1 MTPKTLILYT
11 SDENL
16 EAILRDCP
24 NLNTYLSWN
33 TSTDSKKPNY
43 AERLIAFC
51 KTRDILEIYCS
62 NLVALFRGSTSN
74 LLRLLCDLQDTG
86 VTVYILELENI
97 SPAGVLQGLR
107 NWELTCKSL
116 AQKESIERAR
126 AAGAVV
132 GRPPKSLDVHA
143 MRELRLRGLTYRE
156 IGKRLG
162 LDHTIVMRRLGEVQA
177 PGPSPIKTVEKD

>member
-1 MTPKTLILYT
+1 MTTQTLILYT
-11 SDENL
+11 SDGNL
-16 EAILRDCP
+16 EAVFRDCP
-24 NLNTYLSWN
+24 NLNSYLTWN

-51 KTRDILEIYCS
+51 KTRSIKEIYCS

-74 LLRLLCDLQDTG
+74 LLRLLCDLHDNG
-86 VTVYILELENI
+86 VTVHILALENV
-97 SPAGVLQGLR
+97 SPALVLRELR
-107 NWELTCKSL
+107 YWELACKSL

-143 MRELRLRGLTYRE
+143 MRELRLRGMTYRE

-162 LDHTIVMRRLGEVQA
+162 LDHTIVMRRLGEAPA
-177 PGPSPIKTVEKD
+177 PGPSPIKSIEKD